1 MDSSPPP
8 PGSVQEPTPLSD
20 AEKIRLKRLA
30 KLQQGNTNTS
40 SETSQPT
47 ASSSK
52 TVPTRPNSLPKTP
65 TQEKPASP
73 IKKPSTPVNQ
83 ELPEKTPPKITP
95 PTKSFEDWQ
104 NDIISRV
111 LQITLDK
118 STAEK
123 SENRL
128 IYLDSVVKTLMEEN
142 PGMVSFKLSKSVLDS
157 ALFARLSIDP
167 NQMSDGDQPPQ
178 IPLFDYLLDSWKRA
192 SEIKRSIRASKTL
205 EQSVINER
213 VGVIDTLKELIIN
226 YVQYVLLY
234 PDDLPQIR
242 NSVELGPNQFV
253 SRLLAEFDSSEGLPL
268 DFIKELVN
276 KVDDEGFDKLFA
288 PALLGYSAQIR
299 TKNILG
305 MDYLLPLNSLVTLS
319 EIKPL
324 ADKITK
330 LRNWNSPN
338 STARIFEV
346 GSLLGPFCKFSV
358 FPTDEPKIA
367 ESYFANPHTRR
378 QADIDSAMT
387 SLRGAIRGVQQ
398 SVFKIFNNIVRSSPS
413 AREAVLSYFAEAI
426 KLNERRAQM
435 QVDPFQV
442 GSDGFLMNLTSVL
455 LYFADPIM
463 DMRNPKIDRID
474 VNYFCKSNRIDISR
488 ETKIKATQQE
498 ADTYFSSV
506 DESASAPNFIS
517 EIFFL
522 TIAMHHYGPLHSYEV
537 YNNFIRDIL
546 ELQKQYDRMRADQPN
561 WAGTP
566 MAARNEELLAH
577 CKTQLEKYAS
587 HRIAY
592 ETQLL
597 DQVYLDHSLKFYNLV
612 MNWMLRIV
620 DPTGKHPEKQ
630 IQLPLPPTPPET
642 FAMLPEYI
650 FEDVAEIFLFVAKY
664 IPRAAAVSRDDL
676 IVFIITF
683 LKSSSYIKK
692 PYLKAKLVEIL
703 FYFTF
708 RSNDREV
715 GMVTAMNSHPLAL
728 NHLLSALMSF
738 YVEVEQTGAHTQFYD
753 KFNIRYNISQ
763 IFKAIW
769 GNHVHKEK
777 LREESRNIDSFVRF
791 ANLLMN
797 DVTFLLD
804 ESLRKLAEI
813 HSIQTEMDNKDEW
826 ESQTQQYRQER
837 ENTLRS
843 DERSA
848 TSYISLGNETVE
860 MLVHMTSE
868 VADPFLTP
876 QMVERLAAML
886 DYNLKSLVGPKCTEL
901 KVRNPETYSFKP
913 KELLSQLVK
922 IYLNLCKRKE
932 FVYAVAR
939 DKRSYDKK
947 YFSKAASILSNK
959 GLFSQKN
966 VSELEKFVNEVEET
980 IKSENEDE
988 EELGEVPDE
997 FLDPVLYTIMEDPVI
1012 LPGSR
1017 TTVDRST
1024 IITHLLSDTTDP
1036 FNRMPLK
1043 IEDVIPNTELKERIE
1058 KFRQE
1063 KRRK

>member
-234 PDDLPQIR
+234 PDDLPQVR

-276 KVDDEGFDKLFA
+276 KVDDEGFDK
-288 PALLGYSAQIR
+288 
-299 TKNILG
+299 
-305 MDYLLPLNSLVTLS
+305 SLVTLS

-522 TIAMHHYGPLHSYEV
+522 TIAMHHFGPLHSYEV

-650 FEDVAEIFLFVAKY
+650 FEDVAEIFLY

-777 LREESRNIDSFVRF
+777 LREESR
-791 ANLLMN
+791 
-797 DVTFLLD
+797 
-804 ESLRKLAEI
+804 LRKLAEI
-813 HSIQTEMDNKDEW
+813 HSIQTEMDNNDEW

-947 YFSKAASILSNK
+947 YFSKAASVLSNK

-966 VSELEKFVNEVEET
+966 VN
-980 IKSENEDE
+980 
-988 EELGEVPDE
+988 
-997 FLDPVLYTIMEDPVI
+997 PVLYTIMEDPVI

>member
-30 KLQQGNTNTS
+30 KLQQGNSNNS
-40 SETSQPT
+40 GESSQPT

-52 TVPTRPNSLPKTP
+52 TVSARTNILPKTP

-73 IKKPSTPVNQ
+73 IKRYSLPVNQ
-83 ELPEKTPPKITP
+83 ELPEKTPPKISP
-95 PTKSFEDWQ
+95 PIKSFEDWQ
-104 NDIISRV
+104 NDTITRI

-118 STAEK
+118 SMAEK
-123 SENRL
+123 NGNRL

-142 PGMVSFKLSKSVLDS
+142 PGTDSFKLSKSTIDS

-167 NQMSDGDQPPQ
+167 NQMSDSDQPPQ

-192 SEIKRSIRASKTL
+192 SEIKRSTRASKTL

-213 VGVIDTLKELIIN
+213 VDVIDHLKELIIN

-234 PDDLPQIR
+234 PNDLPQVR
-242 NSVELGPNQFV
+242 NSIELGPNQFI
-253 SRLLAEFDSSEGLPL
+253 SRLIAEFDSPEGLPL
-268 DFIKELVN
+268 DFIKELIN
-276 KVDDEGFDKLFA
+276 KIDDEGF
-288 PALLGYSAQIR
+288 
-299 TKNILG
+299 
-305 MDYLLPLNSLVTLS
+305 
-319 EIKPL
+319 E
-324 ADKITK
+324 KITK

-338 STARIFEV
+338 TNARIFEV
-346 GSLLGPFCKFSV
+346 GSFLGPFCKFSA

-367 ESYFANPHTRR
+367 ESYFANPQTRR

-413 AREAVLSYFAEAI
+413 ARESALSYFAEVI

-442 GSDGFLMNLTSVL
+442 GSDGFLMNLTSIL
-455 LYFADPIM
+455 LHFADPIM
-463 DMRNPKIDRID
+463 DLRNPKIDRID
-474 VNYFCKSNRIDISR
+474 VDYFRKSNRIDISR

-498 ADTYFSSV
+498 ADAYFSKI

-537 YNNFIRDIL
+537 FNNFIRDIV

-566 MAARNEELLAH
+566 MAARNEELLTH
-577 CKTQLEKYAS
+577 CKTQLEKYQS

-620 DPTGKHPEKQ
+620 DPTGKHPEKR
-630 IQLPLPPTPPET
+630 IQYMLPLPPTPPDAFT
-642 FAMLPEYI
+642 MLPEFI
-650 FEDVAEIFLFVAKY
+650 FEDVTEIFLFVAKY

-692 PYLKAKLVEIL
+692 PYLKAKLIEIL

-715 GMVTAMNSHPLAL
+715 GMVPLLNSHPLAL
-728 NHLLSALMSF
+728 NHLLPALMSF

-763 IFKAIW
+763 IFKAMW
-769 GNHVHKEK
+769 VNHLHKEK
-777 LREESRNIDSFVRF
+777 LKEESR
-791 ANLLMN
+791 
-797 DVTFLLD
+797 
-804 ESLRKLAEI
+804 LRKLAEI

-837 ENTLRS
+837 ESTLRS

-848 TSYISLGNETVE
+848 TSYMSLGNETVE
-860 MLVHMTSE
+860 MLVFMTSE

-876 QMVERLAAML
+876 QMVDRLAAML

-913 KELLSQLVK
+913 KELLSQLVN
-922 IYLNLCKRKE
+922 IYLNLCKHKE
-932 FVYAVAR
+932 FVHAVAI
-939 DKRSYDKK
+939 DQRSYDKK
-947 YFSKAASILSNK
+947 YFSKAVSILLK
-959 GLFSQKN
+959 WGLISEKN

-980 IKSENEDE
+980 IKSEGED
-988 EELGEVPDE
+988 ELGEIPEE
-997 FLDPVLYTIMEDPVI
+997 FLDPVLCTIMEDPVI

-1017 TTVDRST
+1017 VTVDRST
-1024 IITHLLSDTTDP
+1024 IKTHLLSDTTDP
-1036 FNRMPLK
+1036 FNRMPLN

-1058 KFRQE
+1058 KFLQE
-1063 KRRK
+1063 KRQK